1 MTALFDTKAQVK
13 KALPKMIKELPDN
26 KLRIE
31 NYTSFMGR
39 EYLAV
44 GIYSMNDDSVFLG
57 YY

>member
-13 KALPKMIKELPDN
+13 KALPKMIRELPDN

-31 NYTSFMGR
+31 TYISFMGR

-44 GIYSMNDDSVFLG
+44 GIYSRNTDTFLG